1 MNYSTLRK
9 PRRLEDGNYIGLVS
23 PSSSLASLV
32 PHRTKRAINAL
43 QNLGFKIKVGENAL
57 VNTNGVAGSDVSR
70 AKDINNFFEDP
81 EIKAIICLIGG
92 LHYNQLIK
100 FIDFNLVSSNPKIFL
115 GYSDATVL
123 HLAFLKKSNLM
134 TFYGP
139 AGLTQFGD
147 YPSPLQYTVD
157 SFRSTLQDTTII
169 GDIKPSV
176 EWTDELLDWLQN
188 KDSLRPRC
196 MNRNPGY
203 YWLREGNATGPI
215 IGGCLPS
222 LLHLRG
228 TSFWPEFEGAILM
241 LETPEGHDIFSG
253 YSLERVAMDLADLDL
268 SGVFEKVSGMILGRP
283 YRYDSLQRY
292 YLFELIE
299 KYTAPFS
306 YPILADV
313 DFGHTDPM
321 VTIPIGAE
329 VNINSDRNSWTIL
342 TSGVI

>member
-1 MNYSTLRK
+1 MNYNTLQK
-9 PRRLEDGNYIGLVS
+9 PNRLEEGDLIGLVS

-32 PHRTKRAINAL
+32 PHRTERAINAL
-43 QNLGFKIKVGENAL
+43 QNLGFRIKIGENAL
-57 VNTNGVAGSDVSR
+57 VNTHGLAGSDLDR
-70 AKDINNFFEDP
+70 AKDINSFFEDP
-81 EIKAIICLIGG
+81 EVKAIICLIGG

-100 FIDFNLVSSNPKIFL
+100 FIDFNLVNANPKIFL

-139 AGLTQFGD
+139 AGLTQFGE
-147 YPSPLQYTVD
+147 YPSPLQYTID
-157 SFRSTLQDTTII
+157 SFRSALQSTAIM
-169 GDIKPSV
+169 GDIRPSA

-188 KDSLRPRC
+188 KDSQRPRY
-196 MNRNPGY
+196 MNKNPGY
-203 YWLREGNATGPI
+203 CWLREGNATGPL

-241 LETPEGHDIFSG
+241 LETPEGHDISTG
-253 YSLERVAMDLADLDL
+253 YSVERVAMDLADLDL
-268 SGVFEKVSGMILGRP
+268 SGVFEKIAGIILGRP
-283 YRYDSLQRY
+283 YRYDSSQRSA
-292 YLFELIE
+292 LFELIK
-299 KYTAPFS
+299 KYAAPFS

-321 VTIPIGAE
+321 VTIPIGAQA
-329 VNINSDRNSWTIL
+329 NINSDKNSWTIL